1 MSETSWY
8 YARDNKEQGPI
19 GEAQLVA
26 LVSEGVIGPK
36 TLVWTD
42 GMADWQDADA
52 ALPGHLRPAE
62 WGGAV
67 NTAPPPPRPQAQ
79 MPTTAQPA
87 PGSHTFANS
96 AHPTGFADSVK
107 AVFSRYATF
116 TGRARRPEF
125 WWFTL
130 FSFLSNIAVT
140 FVEFVV
146 FGYWG
151 EYSFLSTLYSF
162 ALFIPSL
169 AVGARRLHDIGKS
182 GWWQLIVLIPLIGW
196 IILIIWFA
204 KKGDEAANAY
214 GPA

>member
-8 YARDNKEQGPI
+8 YARDNKEQGPV

-26 LVSEGVIGPK
+26 LVSEGVIGPT

-42 GMADWQDADA
+42 GMADWQDAA
-52 ALPGHLRPAE
+52 ATLPRHLRPAE
-62 WGGAV
+62 WGVG
-67 NTAPPPPRPQAQ
+67 TAPPPPRQTQ
-79 MPTTAQPA
+79 MPTSAQPA
-87 PGSHTFANS
+87 PGGYSYAAT
-96 AHPTGFADSVK
+96 AHPTDFSSSVK
-107 AVFSRYATF
+107 AVFSKYATF

-130 FSFLSNIAVT
+130 FSFLSNMIIT

-151 EYSFLSTLYSF
+151 EYSFLSTLYSL

-204 KKGDEAANAY
+204 KKGDEGANAY

>member
-1 MSETSWY
+1 
-8 YARDNKEQGPI
+8 
-19 GEAQLVA
+19 
-26 LVSEGVIGPK
+26 
-36 TLVWTD
+36 
-42 GMADWQDADA
+42 
-52 ALPGHLRPAE
+52 
-62 WGGAV
+62 
-67 NTAPPPPRPQAQ
+67 
-79 MPTTAQPA
+79 MPTATQPA
-87 PGSHTFANS
+87 PGGNS
-96 AHPTGFADSVK
+96 YAATAHPTDFAGSVRK
-107 AVFSRYATF
+107 VLSNYANF

-130 FSFLSNIAVT
+130 FSFISNMTIS
-140 FVEFVV
+140 FVELVV

-151 EYSFLSTLYSF
+151 EYSYLSTLYSL

-204 KKGDEAANAY
+204 KKGEDGPNEY

>member
-42 GMADWQDADA
+42 GMADWQDAAA

-62 WGGAV
+62 WGGAAGA
-67 NTAPPPPRPQAQ
+67 TPPPPRPQAQ
-79 MPTTAQPA
+79 MPTAAQPA
-87 PGSHTFANS
+87 PGGYSHAAS
-96 AHPTGFADSVK
+96 AHPSDFAGSVK
-107 AVFSRYATF
+107 AVFSKYATF

-125 WWFTL
+125 WWFAL
-130 FSFLSNIAVT
+130 FSFLSNMAVS
-140 FVEFVV
+140 FVDFVL
-146 FGYWG
+146 FGSAG
-151 EYSFLSTLYSF
+151 EYSLFGTLYSL

-182 GWWQLIVLIPLIGW
+182 GWWQLIWLIPLIGW

-204 KKGDEAANAY
+204 KKSDDGPNDY

>member
-1 MSETSWY
+1 MSETIWY

-42 GMADWQDADA
+42 GMADWQDAGA
-52 ALPGHLRPAE
+52 VLPGHLRPAE
-62 WGGAV
+62 WGGTV
-67 NTAPPPPRPQAQ
+67 STAPPPPPRQTQ

-87 PGSHTFANS
+87 PGGYTYAAT
-96 AHPTGFADSVK
+96 AHPTDFAGSVK
-107 AVFSRYATF
+107 AVFSKFATF

-125 WWFTL
+125 WWFSL
-130 FSFLSNIAVT
+130 FSFVSNIAIS
-140 FVEFVV
+140 FVEFVAL
-146 FGYWG
+146 GYWG
-151 EYSFLSTLYSF
+151 EYSFISTLYSF
-162 ALFIPSL
+162 ALLIPSL

-182 GWWQLIVLIPLIGW
+182 GWWQLIALIPLIGW

-204 KKGDEAANAY
+204 KKGDEGANAY